1 MMNYMNGMMNYID
14 RKVRKRFLRLFFLSA
29 PLLLLATACSQEE
42 ALEESS
48 ATPVTLQISAAIEG
62 ETRAAE
68 KTAFEEGDVISVYL
82 SSDTSEKTPYQ
93 YVLEEDGSWVATG
106 DNLLTLTAEEVEVYA
121 KYTSGSSESG
131 TQLISAKWTIST
143 TESNYYQ
150 SEAATVSLF
159 SPKVSFKLKH
169 PQYRLLFNLIS
180 MGKSLVGG
188 TCNFF
193 ITDNI
198 AFGSEVTIDES
209 CTVALYAKGTVEEI
223 ENVIIPDPHL
233 ALTIGSNTY
242 NIKYQFPKNPEIGHS
257 YVFDVYIPAFLD
269 KSEVDEGDVGLSN
282 GQFVRPY
289 TNGVL
294 DTNKATAVMEYLAK
308 KDISTIGVIYFASTI
323 YVEMV
328 TLLDEVNDDGGTE
341 FSYDEYVGRQYSLDN
356 LDNLNEL
363 NYNVSELNR
372 VFPLSYNGTIG
383 NILELYGGKK
393 LDGTYWGSE
402 EPEFVDDDT
411 YTEVRMVYE
420 FPEGYISPAD
430 LNSKYKARYYYSFYK
445 DR

>member
-1 MMNYMNGMMNYID
+1 
-14 RKVRKRFLRLFFLSA
+14 
-29 PLLLLATACSQEE
+29 
-42 ALEESS
+42 
-48 ATPVTLQISAAIEG
+48 
-62 ETRAAE
+62 
-68 KTAFEEGDVISVYL
+68 
-82 SSDTSEKTPYQ
+82 
-93 YVLEEDGSWVATG
+93 
-106 DNLLTLTAEEVEVYA
+106 
-121 KYTSGSSESG
+121 
-131 TQLISAKWTIST
+131 
-143 TESNYYQ
+143 
-150 SEAATVSLF
+150 
-159 SPKVSFKLKH
+159 
-169 PQYRLLFNLIS
+169 
-180 MGKSLVGG
+180 MGKSPVGG

-193 ITDNI
+193 ITDNM
-198 AFGSEVTIDES
+198 ALGSGVTIDES
-209 CTVALYAKGTVEEI
+209 CTVAIYAKGTVEEI
-223 ENVIIPDPHL
+223 ENVITPDPHL

-269 KSEVDEGDVGLSN
+269 KSEVEEGDVGLNN

-341 FSYDEYVGRQYSLDN
+341 FSDEEYANRRFNLYYLDY
-356 LDNLNEL
+356 LD
-363 NYNVSELNR
+363 YNVSELNITL
-372 VFPLSYNGTIG
+372 PLSYNGTIG

-402 EPEFVDDDT
+402 EHEYVDDDT
-411 YTEVRMVYE
+411 YTLVQMVYK

-430 LNSKYKARYYYSFYK
+430 LSSKYKARYYYSFYK
-445 DR
+445 DE